1 MRPGHNSG
9 CPEKGFEPDAQ
20 VPLMLVS
27 VEQGQL
33 VNKHQ
38 LVDKHGPEREPSGIE

>member
-1 MRPGHNSG
+1 MRPGHKLG

-33 VNKHQ
+33 V
-38 LVDKHGPEREPSGIE
+38 DKHGPEREPSGIE